1 MKTTPYL
8 VKMTANAITLAL
20 VAFNS
25 YAFPIAA
32 PGTEGNQVY
41 AATTGHIFATYEGNS
56 ASYSNDL
63 LLNGNVIFNNHGTPV
78 GTTVDLGE
86 FLAGTELIF
95 QLYVHNTRYT
105 YATGPASRNPDGHF
119 HARVQDGWQPSKVLV
134 SFEDLFNG
142 SFDYNDLSFSF
153 TNTVTSVPEPA
164 SYIYLGCG
172 LVLFGIRKCGRK
184 ADKTT

>member
-1 MKTTPYL
+1 MKSDQHFI
-8 VKMTANAITLAL
+8 KATATAITLAL
-20 VAFNS
+20 SAFSSN
-25 YAFPIAA
+25 AFPIASA
-32 PGTEGNQVY
+32 GTEGNLVY

-63 LLNGNVIFNNHGTPV
+63 LLNGNMIFNNHATPV

-95 QLYVHNTRYT
+95 QLYVRNTGYT

-119 HARVQDGWQPSKVLV
+119 HARVQDGWQPTKVLV

-142 SFDYNDLSFSF
+142 SFEYNDLSFSF
-153 TNTVTSVPEPA
+153 TNTATTVPEPG
-164 SYIYLGCG
+164 SYTYLGCG
-172 LVLFGIRKCGRK
+172 LVLFGIRKYGRK
-184 ADKTT
+184 KAKAT